1 MSYNIKIKNKL
12 FEEIN
17 IKKKLYLISKV
28 CFYYLNNKFFYLIFL
43 SKSIYY
49 NFLTYIEEF
58 MLTGKVKWFNPQK
71 GYGFISPDDGKKDIF
86 VHISALEKSG
96 INALNE
102 NDKVSYDEARNNGK
116 VSAAN
121 IKVLND

>member
-1 MSYNIKIKNKL
+1 
-12 FEEIN
+12 
-17 IKKKLYLISKV
+17 
-28 CFYYLNNKFFYLIFL
+28 
-43 SKSIYY
+43 
-49 NFLTYIEEF
+49 

-96 INALNE
+96 VNALNVNE
-102 NDKVSYDEARNNGK
+102 KVSYDEARNNGK

-121 IKVLND
+121 IKILTD

>member
-1 MSYNIKIKNKL
+1 
-12 FEEIN
+12 
-17 IKKKLYLISKV
+17 
-28 CFYYLNNKFFYLIFL
+28 
-43 SKSIYY
+43 
-49 NFLTYIEEF
+49 

-96 INALNE
+96 INTLNE

-121 IKVLND
+121 IKILND

>member
-1 MSYNIKIKNKL
+1 
-12 FEEIN
+12 
-17 IKKKLYLISKV
+17 
-28 CFYYLNNKFFYLIFL
+28 
-43 SKSIYY
+43 
-49 NFLTYIEEF
+49 
-58 MLTGKVKWFNPQK
+58 MLTGKVKWFNAQK

-96 INALNE
+96 INSLNE

-121 IKVLND
+121 IKILNN

>member
-1 MSYNIKIKNKL
+1 
-12 FEEIN
+12 
-17 IKKKLYLISKV
+17 
-28 CFYYLNNKFFYLIFL
+28 
-43 SKSIYY
+43 
-49 NFLTYIEEF
+49 

-71 GYGFISPDDGKKDIF
+71 GYGFITPDDGKKDIF
-86 VHISALEKSG
+86 VHISAVEKSG
-96 INALNE
+96 INTLNE

>member
-1 MSYNIKIKNKL
+1 
-12 FEEIN
+12 
-17 IKKKLYLISKV
+17 
-28 CFYYLNNKFFYLIFL
+28 
-43 SKSIYY
+43 
-49 NFLTYIEEF
+49 

-102 NDKVSYDEARNNGK
+102 NDKVSYDETRNNGK
-116 VSAAN
+116 VSASN
-121 IKVLND
+121 IKILND

>member
-1 MSYNIKIKNKL
+1 
-12 FEEIN
+12 
-17 IKKKLYLISKV
+17 
-28 CFYYLNNKFFYLIFL
+28 
-43 SKSIYY
+43 
-49 NFLTYIEEF
+49 

-121 IKVLND
+121 IKILND

>member
-1 MSYNIKIKNKL
+1 
-12 FEEIN
+12 
-17 IKKKLYLISKV
+17 
-28 CFYYLNNKFFYLIFL
+28 
-43 SKSIYY
+43 
-49 NFLTYIEEF
+49 

-86 VHISALEKSG
+86 VHISALEKSE
-96 INALNE
+96 INNLNE

-121 IKVLND
+121 IKILNN